1 MFLLADAL
9 RMRGKEG
16 KGKESEFL
24 WSNNLFPDSIFTGT
38 NIYEEDD

>member
-16 KGKESEFL
+16 MEGKNPFL